1 MKELLLRTAA
11 SLGGRAHKQ
20 VATLE
25 ADLSAAEGSAARA
38 GDEARAAQA
47 AVKQAAALAVEVA
60 TLRVTV
66 RAAYEGP
73 ILLYLVVKAEEPV
86 LSSCSSI

>member
-1 MKELLLRTAA
+1 MESSSRTAA
-11 SLGGRAHKQ
+11 LLGSRAHKQ

-25 ADLSAAEGSAARA
+25 ADLSAAECAAARA

-60 TLRVTV
+60 TLRASVH
-66 RAAYEGP
+66 ADY
-73 ILLYLVVKAEEPV
+73 
-86 LSSCSSI
+86 